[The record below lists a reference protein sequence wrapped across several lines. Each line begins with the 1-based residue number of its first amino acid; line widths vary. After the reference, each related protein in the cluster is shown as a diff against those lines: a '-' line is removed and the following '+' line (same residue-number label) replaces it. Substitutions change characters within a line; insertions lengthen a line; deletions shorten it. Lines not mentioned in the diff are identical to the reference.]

1 MSGRRVRSWDMPVV
15 RALDALENIPGF
27 RSDQVEWDSFRFWR
41 TGRGEQMQ
49 WASIYA
55 YPTGPERGFVRFA
68 VADGEFT
75 VTDQQRRALT
85 SREVADALN
94 VPTASAEKAVTLV
107 IPALATALT
116 RFNAAHTPTNRRT
129 NGNCW
134 TEASRFIWPP
144 WRSDRSRAARHR
156 AVARLTHRG
165 WMVLSTYP
173 AWDQQQN
180 QAAPTHRRAPTTRP
194 TLALIGPRP

>member
-15 RALDALENIPGF
+15 RALDAVENIPGF

-68 VADGEFT
+68 AADGEFT

-116 RFNAAHTPTNRRT
+116 RFNAAHTPRTAAQTATAGQGPVGSYGRRGGPT
-129 NGNCW
+129 
-134 TEASRFIWPP
+134 
-144 WRSDRSRAARHR
+144 
-156 AVARLTHRG
+156 
-165 WMVLSTYP
+165 
-173 AWDQQQN
+173 DQG
-180 QAAPTHRRAPTTRP
+180 RP
-194 TLALIGPRP
+194 GIGL